1 MESVRRWN
9 SKISDKK
16 IDDMLNLRKEGKA
29 YDRIAELV
37 GVSYETVYKYTRG
50 VGREEAE
57 VRTLKYTT
65 IIGLL
70 EQGKTIREI
79 SLETGFSEGYIR
91 EIRRTKKYK
100 EYRSINKTKRQL
112 EVEKICKEI
121 NRQKE
126 KQKKEWK
133 EQLELEKQY
142 LKERY
147 DFVAGGVRNN
157 I

>member
-1 MESVRRWN
+1 MNITRRWN
-9 SKISDKK
+9 SKVSDKK
-16 IDDMLNLRKEGKA
+16 IDDMLQLRKEGKA

-37 GVSYETVYKYTRG
+37 GVSYETVYKYTRE
-50 VGREEAE
+50 VGREEVE
-57 VRTLKYTT
+57 VKTLKYTT

-91 EIRRTKKYK
+91 EVRRTKKYK
-100 EYRSINKTKRQL
+100 EYRLTNKTKRQI
-112 EVEKICKEI
+112 EVEEICKEI

-133 EQLELEKQY
+133 DQLELEKQY

-147 DFVAGGVRNN
+147 SFIAGGVRSNV
-157 I
+157 